1 MSYLR
6 MIVAW
11 NNGVDLRQYLPLEL
25 EVCEIASQQ
34 KTERV
39 SLQIDYSPKLG
50 IRGIKKACG

>member
-11 NNGVDLRQYLPLEL
+11 NNRVDLRQYLPFEMQ
-25 EVCEIASQQ
+25 VCEIASQQ

-39 SLQIDYSPKLG
+39 SLQIDYSPKLEIG
-50 IRGIKKACG
+50 GIKKACG